1 MNIDIKGLVCSKKYS
16 QQGFCNS
23 TIFSCTRIKV
33 VLKYINYFHE
43 TFFKINIS
51 IKRVHK
57 ADKNKLIKKKTNS
70 HLYLQQDEGE
80 SVRASPIPEED
91 IEEDLVPA
99 MDSVSLDS
107 RDKPTNK
114 PPSFKPTD
122 TIVLELEAPPTKGKS
137 LVQLKSELIH

>member
-1 MNIDIKGLVCSKKYS
+1 M
-16 QQGFCNS
+16 
-23 TIFSCTRIKV
+23 
-33 VLKYINYFHE
+33 
-43 TFFKINIS
+43 
-51 IKRVHK
+51 HK
-57 ADKNKLIKKKTNS
+57 ANKNKLIKKQTNS

-137 LVQLKSELIH
+137 LVQLKSELIYW